1 VDAFVALV
9 FVSAFALCELGII
22 LILLSR
28 PKKPT
33 MSVSHVKWPQDY
45 WPGGRQGS
53 YE

>member
-1 VDAFVALV
+1 MDAFVALV
-9 FVSAFALCELGII
+9 FVSAFAICELGII

-33 MSVSHVKWPQDY
+33 MSVQHIDWPQPR
-45 WPGGRQGS
+45 WPGGKQQT